1 MKLNVNVLNAARTA
15 VGIVPRRVTRP
26 IARGVGSAMSRI
38 STDERLVVR
47 RNLERISDGQVESW
61 RMSEL
66 VAEVYANYASYWLD
80 SLDVTN
86 LSRSELARSITVDGL
101 EHLTTPLSTGRGVI
115 AAIPHLGSWEAGAR
129 WLAEIQDIRVVA
141 AVEELDPPELYDWF
155 VEYRT
160 KDLGIEVV
168 PVDGQASQKLVSALS
183 TGAMLTLLCD
193 RDIRGDGVDVEFFG
207 EMTKLP
213 GGPALLALRTGSPLV
228 PLAVYQRGG
237 GFHGVVLE
245 ELTVE
250 RRGRL
255 RDDVTRITQDLAHAL
270 EDLIRRAPTQW
281 HVLQP
286 NWPSD
291 EEAVRSRGE
300 RRRRRRR
307 YRGGADGAERDRE
320 SGASGSRA

>member
-1 MKLNVNVLNAARTA
+1 MKLNVSALNAARTA
-15 VGIVPRRVTRP
+15 VGVLPRGITRP
-26 IARGVGSAMSRI
+26 VARGLGNAASRI

-47 RNLERISDGQVESW
+47 RNLERIHEDEIEDW
-61 RMSEL
+61 HMSEL
-66 VAEVYANYASYWLD
+66 IAQVYANYAAYWFD

-86 LSRSELARSITVDGL
+86 ISHEELIRRVGVEGL
-101 EHLTTPLSTGRGVI
+101 EHLTNPLSAGQGVV

-129 WLAEIQDIRVVA
+129 WLAEVQGIRVVA
-141 AVEELDPPELYDWF
+141 AVEKLEPPEVYDWF

-168 PVDGQASQKLVSALS
+168 PVDGQASHRLAAALAE
-183 TGAMLTLLCD
+183 GAMLTLLCD
-193 RDIRGDGVDVEFFG
+193 RDIAGNGVEVEFFG
-207 EMTKLP
+207 ERTTLP

-228 PLAVYQRGG
+228 PLAVYQRGDD
-237 GFHGVVLE
+237 FHGVVLE
-245 ELTVE
+245 ALDVE

-255 RDDVTRITQDLAHAL
+255 RDDVARITQDLALAL

-291 EEAVRSRGE
+291 REAVE
-300 RRRRRRR
+300 RRAARRRK
-307 YRGGADGAERDRE
+307 RGRGPRE
-320 SGASGSRA
+320 GVGGSASDDLRSNA